1 MQRVMLAIK
10 KKWPDFNA
18 TVGFFLLSV
27 FLVWIKTYWAY
38 KTSFSLG
45 VKGTLQEFILIL
57 NPLPTAIILLSIALY
72 FRGKVA
78 YWLMIL
84 INLIQ
89 SIWLFANMLYYREF
103 SDFLSLNIINS
114 GGSVEN
120 NLGKSIAEIISPFDF
135 LVFLDI
141 IILILLVLFK
151 RIKYDKVIVQKRF
164 AALTTLFGIVLML
177 VGYGISS
184 KDRSGLLTRTFDN
197 NYIVKYL
204 GLNEYAAYNMF
215 KTKQTADV
223 KKDADAQDLNK
234 IKNYLKDNQA
244 LQNAAYFGKEKGK
257 NVIMFHLESFQ
268 QFLIDYK
275 VDGVE
280 VTPNLNKFY
289 HDQNTLSFD
298 NFYNQVGQG
307 KTADAEMMLET
318 GLFGTASGS
327 AMVNYG
333 TSNTYQAVPAI
344 LDQQGYT
351 TAALHGDV
359 ASFWNRDNT
368 YKSWGYDYFFS
379 KPYFKNADNANYNIG
394 YGMKDKIFLKDS
406 AKYLEQ
412 LPQPFYSKII
422 TVTNHYPYD
431 LDKQNIS
438 IAKTKT
444 SDKTVD
450 GYVQTARYLDQS
462 FAEFLNWMKK
472 SGLYDNSVIALYGDH
487 YGISENHNA
496 AIAKL
501 TGKKST
507 TNFDLANWQK
517 VPFMV
522 HAPGLKGG
530 VNHTYGGE
538 IDVMPTILHLLGKS
552 TQDNIQFGQDLLS
565 PNRRQIVPFRNGDWV
580 SAEYMKYGGDYYVT
594 TTGTKIKP
602 KEDPRAKEIIDQ
614 TQSYV
619 DKMLTY
625 SDDVQTG
632 DLLRFYKPKD
642 FKKVN
647 IKDYSYQRAKGMSLL
662 QKMNKEHKTSI
673 KAQHDNKSTLKDY
686 VTDAPELGGEPQ
698 TIQEVSSSSELS
710 KTDENN
716 GEDDGAN
723 ATPTTDIQQ

>member
-1 MQRVMLAIK
+1 
-10 KKWPDFNA
+10 
-18 TVGFFLLSV
+18 
-27 FLVWIKTYWAY
+27 
-38 KTSFSLG
+38 
-45 VKGTLQEFILIL
+45 
-57 NPLPTAIILLSIALY
+57 
-72 FRGKVA
+72 
-78 YWLMIL
+78 
-84 INLIQ
+84 
-89 SIWLFANMLYYREF
+89 
-103 SDFLSLNIINS
+103 
-114 GGSVEN
+114 
-120 NLGKSIAEIISPFDF
+120 
-135 LVFLDI
+135 
-141 IILILLVLFK
+141 
-151 RIKYDKVIVQKRF
+151 
-164 AALTTLFGIVLML
+164 
-177 VGYGISS
+177 
-184 KDRSGLLTRTFDN
+184 
-197 NYIVKYL
+197 
-204 GLNEYAAYNMF
+204 
-215 KTKQTADV
+215 
-223 KKDADAQDLNK
+223 
-234 IKNYLKDNQA
+234 
-244 LQNAAYFGKEKGK
+244 
-257 NVIMFHLESFQ
+257 
-268 QFLIDYK
+268 
-275 VDGVE
+275 
-280 VTPNLNKFY
+280 
-289 HDQNTLSFD
+289 
-298 NFYNQVGQG
+298 
-307 KTADAEMMLET
+307 
-318 GLFGTASGS
+318 
-327 AMVNYG
+327 
-333 TSNTYQAVPAI
+333 
-344 LDQQGYT
+344 
-351 TAALHGDV
+351 
-359 ASFWNRDNT
+359 
-368 YKSWGYDYFFS
+368 
-379 KPYFKNADNANYNIG
+379 
-394 YGMKDKIFLKDS
+394 
-406 AKYLEQ
+406 
-412 LPQPFYSKII
+412 
-422 TVTNHYPYD
+422 

-444 SDKTVD
+444 NDKTVD

-487 YGISENHNA
+487 YGISENHKA

-619 DKMLTY
+619 NKMLTY

-723 ATPTTDIQQ
+723 ATPITDIQQ